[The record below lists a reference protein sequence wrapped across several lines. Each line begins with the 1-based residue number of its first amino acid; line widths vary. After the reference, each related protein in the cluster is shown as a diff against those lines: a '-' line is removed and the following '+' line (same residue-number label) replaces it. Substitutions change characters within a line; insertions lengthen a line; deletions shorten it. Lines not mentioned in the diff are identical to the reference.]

1 MKNLPSTDKLQALG
15 PTLHE
20 VTESLKRRNDS
31 LQLYLTKSGWTI
43 RKSDPQ
49 KPKPKPE

>member
-31 LQLYLTKSGWTI
+31 LQLYLTKSGWII
-43 RKSDPQ
+43 RKTNTQ